1 MKIDESTKVFG
12 KSISFFVY
20 GVALGSLFIWCIIQG
35 IKVHLNNMETLAF
48 SYYFLGWVSG
58 VGGLALYWQ
67 AKRLFHFAEI
77 SK

>member
-1 MKIDESTKVFG
+1 MKIKETTQLFSRSVA
-12 KSISFFVY
+12 FFIY
-20 GVALGSLFIWCIIQG
+20 GVALGSLFLWCIIQG
-35 IKVHLNNMETLAF
+35 IRTHLSGSEMAAF

-67 AKRLFHFAEI
+67 AKNLFHFAEI